1 MQAIHRFCDNI
12 LSPND
17 YFEFYILRK
26 EKLIMSFPT
35 PPLDLVL
42 GNLQSAYQARGWPC
56 QVMANPIIR
65 QLPWSTLFF
74 VTLETGRIVV
84 KIVHFPDQTTA
95 EISWQAEELLQRG
108 QREYETMVKLEQ
120 HFEGMTDFH
129 TIHPILYLKEINA
142 IVMEHI
148 DAVPV
153 HHFYPQPDRLWR
165 MDSNALQTFHQAGA
179 WLAHFHR
186 LPLQLF
192 DPHRQHHPQES
203 LATLLTH
210 QQHLE
215 GHGVHLT
222 TIPYWEKAL
231 ERLSQITETPY
242 CWAHGDFHMRNILR
256 QSDGRL
262 IGFDTAL
269 ELIESPAY
277 DLGKF
282 LADLQTR
289 KERLV
294 TGLPGLAQ
302 IAHLRQAFL
311 EGYGPL
317 SVSSDLL
324 ALYEG
329 RFMLQKWKESLE
341 ALPDALKFALGK
353 QINRVMRQNFREWAA
368 KITQNIS

>member
-1 MQAIHRFCDNI
+1 
-12 LSPND
+12 
-17 YFEFYILRK
+17 
-26 EKLIMSFPT
+26 
-35 PPLDLVL
+35 
-42 GNLQSAYQARGWPC
+42 
-56 QVMANPIIR
+56 
-65 QLPWSTLFF
+65 
-74 VTLETGRIVV
+74 
-84 KIVHFPDQTTA
+84 
-95 EISWQAEELLQRG
+95 
-108 QREYETMVKLEQ
+108 
-120 HFEGMTDFH
+120 
-129 TIHPILYLKEINA
+129 
-142 IVMEHI
+142 
-148 DAVPV
+148 
-153 HHFYPQPDRLWR
+153 
-165 MDSNALQTFHQAGA
+165 
-179 WLAHFHR
+179 
-186 LPLQLF
+186 
-192 DPHRQHHPQES
+192 
-203 LATLLTH
+203 
-210 QQHLE
+210 
-215 GHGVHLT
+215 
-222 TIPYWEKAL
+222 
-231 ERLSQITETPY
+231 
-242 CWAHGDFHMRNILR
+242 MRNILR